1 MDELGPNW
9 KYEEFWGTKL
19 QFYQIKWWLNDE
31 ISKDYKGKNGQIERE
46 RILEGNDDVCDI
58 FN

>member
-1 MDELGPNW
+1 M
-9 KYEEFWGTKL
+9 
-19 QFYQIKWWLNDE
+19 
-31 ISKDYKGKNGQIERE
+31 SKDYKGQNDQIERE